1 MQRKGALYNKVLYKK
16 YKTNKKTITQT
27 KASNSDKEPEPDV
40 RVAAISNQMEEMT
53 LDEELSYLLYFKTC
67 MVDREMEILK
77 IKMQKTIALREKTI
91 KKRETKFI
99 ESFPIYFVAPELVSM
114 DFFICFVTLHLSCFC

>member
-27 KASNSDKEPEPDV
+27 KPSNSDKEPEPDV

-77 IKMQKTIALREKTI
+77 IKM
-91 KKRETKFI
+91 
-99 ESFPIYFVAPELVSM
+99 
-114 DFFICFVTLHLSCFC
+114 

>member
-16 YKTNKKTITQT
+16 YKTNKKTISQT

>member
-27 KASNSDKEPEPDV
+27 KPSNSDKEPEPDV

>member
-16 YKTNKKTITQT
+16 YKTNKKTISQT
-27 KASNSDKEPEPDV
+27 KASNSDKEPDPDV

-67 MVDREMEILK
+67 MVDREILK
-77 IKMQKTIALREKTI
+77 IKMEKTIALREKTI

>member
-16 YKTNKKTITQT
+16 YKTNKKTISQT
-27 KASNSDKEPEPDV
+27 KASNSDKEPDPDV

-67 MVDREMEILK
+67 MVDREILK
-77 IKMQKTIALREKTI
+77 IKMEKTIALREKTI

-114 DFFICFVTLHLSCFC
+114 DFFICFVTLHLLCFC